1 MHDYGVGVRLEDVES
16 GKVLTRVAAKRQ
28 PDGKLLGMQR
38 RLFGVSGAGLKLK
51 ANRRYRVVG
60 EYDNPTGE
68 TLVKGA
74 MAHMVGLFVPDDMA
88 GWPAIDPTN
97 ADFQRDL
104 ASLDVRGEGEGDGEA
119 HEHGDGKAHE
129 HDEGEGK
136 AHDQGA
142 DKDAHEGH
150 TEAATQPK

>member
-1 MHDYGVGVRLEDVES
+1 
-16 GKVLTRVAAKRQ
+16 
-28 PDGKLLGMQR
+28 
-38 RLFGVSGAGLKLK
+38 
-51 ANRRYRVVG
+51 
-60 EYDNPTGE
+60 
-68 TLVKGA
+68 
-74 MAHMVGLFVPDDMA
+74 MA

-104 ASLDVRGEGEGDGEA
+104 ASLDVRGEGEDEGEGEA

-129 HDEGEGK
+129 HDEGESK
-136 AHDQGA
+136 AHDHGA